1 MKRKGFTF
9 VEILAVI
16 AIAGILITG
25 SAIGFNKAWQNN
37 RVDTCES
44 ELREMVT
51 AFKSYITDYGI
62 ITIDTSMDYDTVIDE
77 VVNTLN
83 SKYLPYDVEKT
94 GVSADGKS
102 VTLTTKVK
110 TDPWNN
116 KYCLHIYTAEEGTVP
131 GLIVIASSGP
141 DSKSNETEYSSENYG
156 DDIVAVIKPNL
167 GR

>member
-1 MKRKGFTF
+1 MKKKGFTL
-9 VEILAVI
+9 VEILIVL

-25 SAIGFNKAWQNN
+25 IAVSFNKAWENN
-37 RVDTCES
+37 RVDACES

-51 AFKSYITDYGI
+51 AFKSYITDYGN
-62 ITIDTSMDYDTVIDE
+62 ITVDDSMDYDTVINE
-77 VVNTLN
+77 VVATLN

-102 VTLTTKVK
+102 ITLNTKVK

-116 KYCLHIYTAEEGTVP
+116 KYSLHIYTAQEGTVP

-141 DSKSNETEYSSENYG
+141 DSQSNETQYSSENYG
-156 DDIVAVIKPNL
+156 DDIVAVIKPN
-167 GR
+167 

>member
-1 MKRKGFTF
+1 MKKKGFTL
-9 VEILAVI
+9 VEILAVL
-16 AIAGILITG
+16 AVVGILITG
-25 SAIGFNKAWQNN
+25 IAVSFNKAWQNN
-37 RVDTCES
+37 RVDACES

-51 AFKSYITDYGI
+51 AFKSYITDYGN
-62 ITIDTSMDYDTVIDE
+62 ITVDSSMDYDTVINE
-77 VVNTLN
+77 VVSTLN

-102 VTLTTKVK
+102 ITLKTKLK

-116 KYCLHIYTAEEGTVP
+116 KYSLHIYTAQEGTVP

-156 DDIVAVIKPNL
+156 DDIVAVIKPN
-167 GR
+167 

>member
-1 MKRKGFTF
+1 MKKKGFTL
-9 VEILAVI
+9 VEILAVL
-16 AIAGILITG
+16 AVTGILVTG
-25 SAIGFNKAWQNN
+25 IAVNFNKAWQNN
-37 RVDTCES
+37 RVDACES

-51 AFKSYITDYGI
+51 AFKSYITDYGN
-62 ITIDTSMDYDTVIDE
+62 ITVDASMDYDTVINE

-102 VTLTTKVK
+102 ITLNTKLK

-116 KYCLHIYTAEEGTVP
+116 KYSLHIYTAQKGNVP

-141 DSKSNETEYSSENYG
+141 DSRSNETEYSSENYG
-156 DDIVAVIKPNL
+156 DDIVAVIKPN
-167 GR
+167 

>member
-1 MKRKGFTF
+1 MKKKGFTF
-9 VEILAVI
+9 VEILAVL
-16 AIAGILITG
+16 AVAGILITG
-25 SAIGFNKAWQNN
+25 IAVSFNKTWHNN
-37 RVDTCES
+37 RVDACES

-51 AFKSYITDYGI
+51 AFKSYITDYGN
-62 ITIDTSMDYDTVIDE
+62 ITVDSSMDYDTVINE
-77 VVNTLN
+77 VVSTLN

-102 VTLTTKVK
+102 ITLKTKLK

-116 KYCLHIYTAEEGTVP
+116 KYSLHIYTAQEGTVP

-156 DDIVAVIKPNL
+156 DDIVAVIKPN
-167 GR
+167 

>member
-1 MKRKGFTF
+1 MKKKGFTF

-102 VTLTTKVK
+102 VTLKTKVK

-131 GLIVIASSGP
+131 GLIVVASSGS

-156 DDIVAVIKPNL
+156 DDIVAIIKPN
-167 GR
+167 

>member
-1 MKRKGFTF
+1 MKKKGFTL
-9 VEILAVI
+9 VEILAVL
-16 AIAGILITG
+16 AVAGILITG
-25 SAIGFNKAWQNN
+25 IAVSFNKAWQNN
-37 RVDTCES
+37 RVDACES

-51 AFKSYITDYGI
+51 AFKSYITDYGN
-62 ITIDTSMDYDTVIDE
+62 ITVDSSMDYDTVIDE
-77 VVNTLN
+77 VVSTLN

-102 VTLTTKVK
+102 IMLKTKLK

-116 KYCLHIYTAEEGTVP
+116 KYSLHIYTAQEGTVP

-156 DDIVAVIKPNL
+156 DDIVAVIKPN
-167 GR
+167 

>member
-1 MKRKGFTF
+1 MKKKGFTF
-9 VEILAVI
+9 VEILAVLTV
-16 AIAGILITG
+16 AGILITG
-25 SAIGFNKAWQNN
+25 IAVSFNKAWQNN
-37 RVDTCES
+37 RVDACES

-51 AFKSYITDYGI
+51 AFKSYITDYGN
-62 ITIDTSMDYDTVIDE
+62 ITVDSSMDYDTVIDE
-77 VVNTLN
+77 VVSTLN

-102 VTLTTKVK
+102 ITLKTKLK

-116 KYCLHIYTAEEGTVP
+116 KYSLHIYTAQEGTVP

-156 DDIVAVIKPNL
+156 DDIVAVIKPN
-167 GR
+167 

>member
-1 MKRKGFTF
+1 MKKKGFTL
-9 VEILAVI
+9 VEILAVL
-16 AIAGILITG
+16 AVAGILITG
-25 SAIGFNKAWQNN
+25 IAVSFNKAWQNN
-37 RVDTCES
+37 RVDACES

-51 AFKSYITDYGI
+51 AFKSYITDYGN
-62 ITIDTSMDYDTVIDE
+62 ITVDSSMDYDTVINE
-77 VVNTLN
+77 VVSTLN

-102 VTLTTKVK
+102 ITLKTKLK

-116 KYCLHIYTAEEGTVP
+116 KYSLHIYTAQEGTVP

-156 DDIVAVIKPNL
+156 DDIVAIIKPN
-167 GR
+167 

>member
-1 MKRKGFTF
+1 MKKKGFTL
-9 VEILAVI
+9 VEILAVL
-16 AIAGILITG
+16 AVAGILITG
-25 SAIGFNKAWQNN
+25 IAVSFNKAWQNN
-37 RVDTCES
+37 RVDACES

-51 AFKSYITDYGI
+51 AFKSYITDYGN
-62 ITIDTSMDYDTVIDE
+62 ITVDALMDYDTVINE

-102 VTLTTKVK
+102 ITLKTKLK

-116 KYCLHIYTAEEGTVP
+116 KYSLHIYTAQEGTVP

-141 DSKSNETEYSSENYG
+141 DSRSNETEYSSENYG
-156 DDIVAVIKPNL
+156 DDIVAVIKPN
-167 GR
+167 

>member
-1 MKRKGFTF
+1 MKKKGFTL
-9 VEILAVI
+9 VEILAVL
-16 AIAGILITG
+16 AVAGILITG
-25 SAIGFNKAWQNN
+25 IAVSFNKAWQNN
-37 RVDTCES
+37 RVDACES

-51 AFKSYITDYGI
+51 AFKSYITDYGN
-62 ITIDTSMDYDTVIDE
+62 ITVDSSMDYDTVINE
-77 VVNTLN
+77 VVSTLN

-102 VTLTTKVK
+102 IMLKTKVK

-116 KYCLHIYTAEEGTVP
+116 KYSLHIYTAQEGTVP

-156 DDIVAVIKPNL
+156 DDIVAVIKPN
-167 GR
+167 

>member
-1 MKRKGFTF
+1 MKKKGFTL
-9 VEILAVI
+9 VEILAVL
-16 AIAGILITG
+16 AVAGILITG
-25 SAIGFNKAWQNN
+25 IAVSFNKAWQNN
-37 RVDTCES
+37 RVDACES

-51 AFKSYITDYGI
+51 AFKSYITDYGN
-62 ITIDTSMDYDTVIDE
+62 ITVDSSMDYDTVINE
-77 VVNTLN
+77 VVSTLN

-102 VTLTTKVK
+102 ITLKTKLK

-116 KYCLHIYTAEEGTVP
+116 KYSLHIYTAQEGTVP

-156 DDIVAVIKPNL
+156 DDIVAVIKPN
-167 GR
+167 

>member
-1 MKRKGFTF
+1 MKKKGFTL
-9 VEILAVI
+9 VEILAVL
-16 AIAGILITG
+16 AVAGILITG
-25 SAIGFNKAWQNN
+25 IAVSFNKAWQNN
-37 RVDTCES
+37 RVDACES

-51 AFKSYITDYGI
+51 AFKSYITDYGN
-62 ITIDTSMDYDTVIDE
+62 ITVDSSMDYDTVINE
-77 VVNTLN
+77 AVSTLN

-102 VTLTTKVK
+102 ITLKTKLK

-116 KYCLHIYTAEEGTVP
+116 KYSLHIYTAQEGTVP

-156 DDIVAVIKPNL
+156 DDIVAVIKPN
-167 GR
+167 

>member
-1 MKRKGFTF
+1 MKKKGFTF
-9 VEILAVI
+9 VEILAVLTV
-16 AIAGILITG
+16 AGILITG
-25 SAIGFNKAWQNN
+25 IAVSFNKAWQNN
-37 RVDTCES
+37 RVDSCES

-51 AFKSYITDYGI
+51 AFKSYITDYGN
-62 ITIDTSMDYDTVIDE
+62 ITVDSSMDYDTVINE
-77 VVNTLN
+77 VVSTLN

-102 VTLTTKVK
+102 IMLKTKLK

-116 KYCLHIYTAEEGTVP
+116 KYSLHIYTAQEGTVP

-156 DDIVAVIKPNL
+156 DDIVAVIKPN
-167 GR
+167 

>member
-1 MKRKGFTF
+1 LKKKGFTL
-9 VEILAVI
+9 VEILAVL
-16 AIAGILITG
+16 AVVGILITG
-25 SAIGFNKAWQNN
+25 IAVSFNKAWQNN
-37 RVDTCES
+37 RVDACES

-51 AFKSYITDYGI
+51 AFKSYITDYGN
-62 ITIDTSMDYDTVIDE
+62 ITVDSSMDYDTVINE
-77 VVNTLN
+77 VVSTLN

-102 VTLTTKVK
+102 ITLKTKLK

-116 KYCLHIYTAEEGTVP
+116 KYSLHIYTAQEGTVP

-156 DDIVAVIKPNL
+156 DDIVAVIKPN
-167 GR
+167 